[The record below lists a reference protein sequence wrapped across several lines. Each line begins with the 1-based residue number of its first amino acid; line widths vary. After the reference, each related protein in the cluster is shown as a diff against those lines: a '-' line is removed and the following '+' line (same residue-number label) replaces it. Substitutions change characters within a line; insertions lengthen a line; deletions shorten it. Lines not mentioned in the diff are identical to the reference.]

1 MGRIVMGCLVMGPFL
16 IGMFS
21 DGTFSDGMFSE
32 GMFFSLSDLVSFII
46 IVCLTYCK
54 AREGPLFTLRSVH
67 IHGRNL
73 SRATLGIQVIPFL
86 RFNGKQ
92 WE

>member
-1 MGRIVMGCLVMGPFL
+1 MGRLAMGCLAMGCLVIM
-16 IGMFS
+16 MFS
-21 DGTFSDGMFSE
+21 D

>member
-1 MGRIVMGCLVMGPFL
+1 MGRLAMGCLAMGCLV

-21 DGTFSDGMFSE
+21 D